1 MAQRKSTSQN
11 VDDQAQSDNDLDMN
25 NPRLLMSE
33 LTKAFE
39 EVAQAESTA
48 SALEAKLDGIHKQ
61 LDQLLASFE
70 QPSESS
76 LQEPSSKPSD
86 AK

>member
-11 VDDQAQSDNDLDMN
+11 VDDQAQSDNDLDVN

-33 LTKAFE
+33 LTKWHR
-39 EVAQAESTA
+39 AESTA